1 VRFVNALLRG
11 LFDFLLSPFRTLPP
25 IVGLVFVSFVT
36 AVGVLLIFKATSNQE
51 RLAAVKRQI
60 QACLFEIRLF
70 NDDLIAVLRSQR
82 DVLRYNLTYLRLSA
96 VPTLWIIVPL
106 VLVFAQLQSHYG
118 YRGLEPGE
126 PCLVKVKLRSGW
138 EKIPALAMMDPS
150 DRPRAALEVPS
161 GLAVETPAVWIPSE
175 REFDWRIRAEQW
187 GDYEVR
193 IRLGKETYTKTVQV
207 RQGVRRRSPIR
218 LESGFLN
225 ELLYPAE
232 DPLPANGPIESIT
245 LGYKNETVSTFGW
258 HLEWY
263 VAFFCLS
270 VLFAFALRKPIGVAI

>member
-1 VRFVNALLRG
+1 MSFVNALLRG

-25 IVGLVFVSFVT
+25 IVGLVLVSLAT
-36 AVGVLLIFKATSNQE
+36 AVGVLLVFKVASNQE

-60 QACLFEIRLF
+60 QACIFEIRLF
-70 NDDLIAVLRSQR
+70 NDDLIAILRSQM
-82 DVLRYNLTYLRLSA
+82 DVLRYNLTYLRLTA
-96 VPTLWIIVPL
+96 VPTLWIIVPVFL
-106 VLVFAQLQSHYG
+106 VLAQLQFHYG

-126 PCLVKVKLRSGW
+126 RCLVKVKLRSGW
-138 EKIPALAMMDPS
+138 EKIPALATVDPS
-150 DRPRAALEVPS
+150 GRPLVTLEVPS
-161 GLAVETPAVWIPSE
+161 GLVVETPAVWIPSE
-175 REFDWRIRAEQW
+175 RELDWRIRAEQW

-232 DPLPANGPIESIT
+232 DPLPGDGPIESIS
-245 LGYKNETVSTFGW
+245 LGYKDETVSIFGW

-263 VAFFCLS
+263 IAFFGLS
-270 VLFAFALRKPIGVAI
+270 ILFAFALRRPFKVTI

>member
-1 VRFVNALLRG
+1 MSFVNALLRG

-25 IVGLVFVSFVT
+25 IVGLVLVSLAT
-36 AVGVLLIFKATSNQE
+36 AVGVLLVFKVTSNQE

-60 QACLFEIRLF
+60 QACIFEIRLF
-70 NDDLIAVLRSQR
+70 NDDLIAILRSQV
-82 DVLRYNLTYLRLSA
+82 DVLRYNLTYLRLTA
-96 VPTLWIIVPL
+96 VPTLWIVVPVFL
-106 VLVFAQLQSHYG
+106 VLAQLQFHYG

-126 PCLVKVKLRSGW
+126 KCLVKVKLRSGG
-138 EKIPALAMMDPS
+138 EKIPALAMVDPS
-150 DRPRAALEVPS
+150 GRPLVTLEVPS

-175 REFDWRIRAEQW
+175 RELDWRIRAEQW
-187 GDYEVR
+187 GDYEVS

-225 ELLYPAE
+225 QLLYPAE
-232 DPLPANGPIESIT
+232 DPLPGDGPIESIN
-245 LGYKNETVSTFGW
+245 LGYKDETVSIFGW

-263 VAFFCLS
+263 IAFFGLS
-270 VLFAFALRKPIGVAI
+270 ILFAFALRGPFKVTI

>member
-1 VRFVNALLRG
+1 VSFVNALLRG

-25 IVGLVFVSFVT
+25 IVGLVLVSLAT
-36 AVGVLLIFKATSNQE
+36 AVGVLLVFKVASNQE

-60 QACLFEIRLF
+60 QACIFEIRLF
-70 NDDLIAVLRSQR
+70 NDDLIAILRSQM
-82 DVLRYNLTYLRLSA
+82 DVLRYNLTYLRLTA
-96 VPTLWIIVPL
+96 VPTLWIIVPVFL
-106 VLVFAQLQSHYG
+106 VLAQLQFHYG

-126 PCLVKVKLRSGW
+126 RCLVKVKLRSGW
-138 EKIPALAMMDPS
+138 EKIPALATVDPS
-150 DRPRAALEVPS
+150 GRPLVTLEVPS
-161 GLAVETPAVWIPSE
+161 GLVVETPAVWIPSE
-175 REFDWRIRAEQW
+175 RELDWRIRAEQW

-232 DPLPANGPIESIT
+232 DPLPGDGPIESIS
-245 LGYKNETVSTFGW
+245 LGYKDETVSIFGW

-263 VAFFCLS
+263 IAFFGLS
-270 VLFAFALRKPIGVAI
+270 ILFAFALRRPFKVTI